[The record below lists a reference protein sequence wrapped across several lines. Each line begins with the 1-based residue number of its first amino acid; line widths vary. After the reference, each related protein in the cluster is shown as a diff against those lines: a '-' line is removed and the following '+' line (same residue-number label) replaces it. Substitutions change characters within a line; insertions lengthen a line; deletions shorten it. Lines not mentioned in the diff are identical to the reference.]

1 MLTIEKLL
9 DDGEYVFTRNPDLSF
24 ITIHKLGMFVWFDGL
39 SLTTLLTR

>member
-24 ITIHKLGMFVWFDGL
+24 ITIHKLVLFVWFDGL
-39 SLTTLLTR
+39 SLTTFLTR